1 MELHSKD
8 RVVAKGQR
16 GDGQRKKERRGR
28 KMRKDMRKREREKE
42 EYHNESGCSGQTK
55 EGKREERRK

>member
-1 MELHSKD
+1 MLELHSKD
-8 RVVAKGQR
+8 RVVAK
-16 GDGQRKKERRGR
+16 GQRKKERRGR

>member
-1 MELHSKD
+1 MLELHSKD

-28 KMRKDMRKREREKE
+28 KMRKDMRKRERER
-42 EYHNESGCSGQTK
+42 
-55 EGKREERRK
+55 KRGVSQ